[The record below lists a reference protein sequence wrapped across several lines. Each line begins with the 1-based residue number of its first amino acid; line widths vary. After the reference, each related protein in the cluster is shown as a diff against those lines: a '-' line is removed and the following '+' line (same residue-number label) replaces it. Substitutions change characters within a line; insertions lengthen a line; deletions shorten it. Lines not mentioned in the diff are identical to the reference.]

1 MSWLNANVVRVALYG
16 LTAAISFLVWRIER
30 SDARQ
35 RDWWPTFWLLTSGV
49 LAGMALGRLLD
60 IDSLVTA
67 LGRDEAVARG
77 LYENR
82 RRVQAVVAG
91 GIGLTWILSVTIAL
105 WRVPERRR
113 RYLPT
118 AIAVFSMLCFA
129 ALRLLSLHQV
139 DSLLRRRDVYEVR
152 LGTLV
157 EIVGVLATAAL
168 CVVMIV
174 MTAREQGAGAAAN
187 LEPAVSDPFHRG
199 RRRSG

>member
-1 MSWLNANVVRVALYG
+1 MNWLNANVVRVALYG
-16 LTAAISFLVWRIER
+16 LAAAISFLAWRIER
-30 SDARQ
+30 NHVRY
-35 RDWWPTFWLLTSGV
+35 RDWWPTFWLLTCGV

-91 GIGLTWILSVTIAL
+91 GIGIAWLLSVAIAL

-118 AIAVFSMLCFA
+118 AIAVFSMMCFA
-129 ALRLLSLHQV
+129 ALRLVSLHQV

-152 LGTLV
+152 VGTLV

-174 MTAREQGAGAAAN
+174 MTAREQGAGAVAT
-187 LEPAVSDPFHRG
+187 LEPAVSGPCRRG
-199 RRRSG
+199 RRTSG